1 LKKTT
6 LVGGPRALNPK
17 NPGIYPEKSKEIT
30 KMLHIKKL
38 LLPAL
43 LLTAIG
49 TTHANER
56 HFTYTTESAVL
67 APGAREFELWATH
80 RTGRHDFYSRFDYRA
95 EWEFGLKDRLMTAFY
110 LNWHDIAK
118 ADSTSPTGIS
128 KEFEFDGISTEW
140 KYKMSDPSADK
151 IGSAVYGEFSIG
163 STEMELES
171 KIILDKRFG
180 DNLIAYN
187 LVGEV
192 EWEREPGEL
201 EYEEAAIENNLA
213 FTHFINPRLGT
224 GLELR
229 NHTEFTNQNHPE
241 HSALFLGPVVSYA
254 TEEWWVAFSALAQ
267 LPAIKRSVNDK
278 SSGLILDEHERYNL
292 RVLLSFHL

>member
-1 LKKTT
+1 
-6 LVGGPRALNPK
+6 
-17 NPGIYPEKSKEIT
+17 
-30 KMLHIKKL
+30 MLHIKKL